1 MAAKKAQRET
11 NPAILR
17 QAMLKRLPRRVS
29 GRGQMVVPALPSLL
43 DHYVQNLISTFAALG
58 RVFSPPE
65 IAEVRKIMDEK
76 LREGFAKSPYS
87 KVIIDYATDAPPSTA
102 LTYTISYSVV
112 TIADEYEGW
121 VKNRTPPLFGKHPDA
136 KVMAVANSLGTPAD
150 VPVLD
155 VGAGTGRN
163 TFPLAEAGFP
173 VDALELAP
181 ALAAVLREETAQR
194 GLSCRVFEGDVL
206 DPGLDLPAGS
216 YRLLVLAEV
225 LASHCRSTD
234 QIRQLLEVAARLLA
248 PGGLLLFSMFLTSSG
263 YKPDPVSREL
273 SEALWCP
280 LFTRRELDDA
290 AAGLPLGKVSDE
302 SVLEFEHT
310 HLPESAW
317 PPTGW
322 FTEWTQGQDLFDL
335 PGERVPIEMRWL
347 LFRRE

>member
-1 MAAKKAQRET
+1 MAAKKTQRET

-43 DHYVQNLISTFAALG
+43 DHYVHNLISTFAALG
-58 RVFSPPE
+58 RVFSQQE

-121 VKNRTPPLFGKHPDA
+121 VKNRKPPLFGKHPDA
-136 KVMAVANSLGTPAD
+136 KVMEVAASLGPPAE

-173 VDALELAP
+173 ADALELAP
-181 ALAAVLREETAQR
+181 ALASVMREEVEKR
-194 GLSCRVFEGDVL
+194 GLSCRVIEGDVL
-206 DPGLDLPAGS
+206 DPELALPWGS
-216 YRLLVLAEV
+216 YRLVILAEV
-225 LASHCRSTD
+225 LASHCRSTA
-234 QIRQLLEVAARLLA
+234 QIRQLLEVAARLLT
-248 PGGLLLFSMFLTSSG
+248 PGGVLLFSAFLTSSG

-273 SEALWCP
+273 SEAMWCP
-280 LFTRRELDDA
+280 LFTRRELDEA
-290 AAGLPLGKVSDE
+290 ASGLPFTKVSDE
-302 SVLEFEHT
+302 SVFEFEHD

-322 FTEWTQGQDLFDL
+322 FTEWSQGQDLFDL
-335 PGERVPIEMRWL
+335 PAERAPIEMRWL
-347 LFRRE
+347 LFRRD